1 MSLRP
6 STFSLKVY
14 LYPFLPSVNLSAVAI
29 SSPSKTTGWPSSSDF
44 KTPWRFT
51 LSETTKSKVLPA
63 FVPSGISK
71 STCASRLISV
81 FPPFVLSGKAVGFT
95 ISVFSPFLAPP
106 IVISTLVIA
115 SSSVSPCATAFGLVC
130 SDNSSLFSL
139 LVDFFSL
146 TFEVTNSYTL
156 KPGFSASD
164 FLIEFS
170 IASISASVYP
180 ASFNSCFCEASNVNF
195 TSFAFSS
202 TGVVSVFEFSSE
214 DEFIS
219 AASASTEVF
228 SAAVVASP
236 LGCVFSSSLLTT
248 LLVVT
253 ASDFS
258 SDSNAELTL
267 LVVLTMVL
275 SADTWL
281 ANIIGLAS
289 TPNANKI
296 LAILLLLFLF
306 INFSFFLFK
315 YFQQL
320 RNTMFLVVYFSCI
333 LILKNQ

>member
-1 MSLRP
+1 MSP
-6 STFSLKVY
+6 PV
-14 LYPFLPSVNLSAVAI
+14 
-29 SSPSKTTGWPSSSDF
+29 
-44 KTPWRFT
+44 T
-51 LSETTKSKVLPA
+51 LSGTPKLNAVFRIESYPSPVSEASGFTVVTFDWVFPSI
-63 FVPSGISK
+63 VPW
-71 STCASRLISV
+71 ISV
-81 FPPFVLSGKAVGFT
+81 IF
-95 ISVFSPFLAPP
+95 FSPAATASGL
-106 IVISTLVIA
+106 A
-115 SSSVSPCATAFGLVC
+115 SSSI
-130 SDNSSLFSL
+130 SSLFSL
-139 LVDFFSL
+139 LTDFFSL
-146 TFEVTNSYTL
+146 TFEATNAFTSKL
-156 KPGFSASD
+156 GFSASD
-164 FLIEFS
+164 VLIEFS
-170 IASISASVYP
+170 IASISLSVYP
-180 ASFNSCFCEASNVNF
+180 ASFNFCFCEASNLKS
-195 TSFAFSS
+195 TSLLFSS

-236 LGCVFSSSLLTT
+236 LGCVFSSLLFTT

-253 ASDFS
+253 ASDCA

-267 LVVLTMVL
+267 LVVLAMLL